1 MTKDS
6 IWHLEL
12 KGQDLNSY
20 KEFISLN
27 ESVSKIPL
35 WDMRQKIKFG
45 IYSWKDKTW
54 ILIKN
59 LSPGQ
64 NSIVV
69 KLVYKVVRGPRSKHT
84 TLLPFTPLSP
94 SFGSDP
100 LSVLLL
106 KDQTYS
112 CFEVWLALNKH
123 QCVQGMH
130 KMT

>member
-1 MTKDS
+1 MRYVTKVS
-6 IWHLEL
+6 IWHIEL

-20 KEFISLN
+20 KKFISLN

-54 ILIKN
+54 ILINN

-84 TLLPFTPLSP
+84 TLLPFTPLC
-94 SFGSDP
+94 
-100 LSVLLL
+100 VLLL
-106 KDQTYS
+106 KDQTYF
-112 CFEVWLALNKH
+112 CFEVWLAHNKH
-123 QCVQGMH
+123 RCVWGMQ
-130 KMT
+130 KFTALN